1 MSSFCSKHD
10 VSARFMY
17 ASTNQTSISMR
28 SHEWARH
35 DKRTSSQAK
44 WSKIYQ
50 SNIIEHYCLYYATA
64 PQQLNACW
72 GDFPGKSPQLNVRFW
87 IEVSSLDL
95 CNQWKKF
102 FAVVQG
108 EVRVLYPHN
117 AKNGASCLTRFLS
130 LGARMVEPPIANFG
144 SGWMWD
150 RNELNRILKNFV
162 EAKEVWNHLEPKKL
176 QYLLEIY
183 NTVGGILGSNAPI
196 LASRSCFY

>member
-1 MSSFCSKHD
+1 M
-10 VSARFMY
+10 
-17 ASTNQTSISMR
+17 
-28 SHEWARH
+28 
-35 DKRTSSQAK
+35 
-44 WSKIYQ
+44 
-50 SNIIEHYCLYYATA
+50 
-64 PQQLNACW
+64 
-72 GDFPGKSPQLNVRFW
+72 
-87 IEVSSLDL
+87 
-95 CNQWKKF
+95 
-102 FAVVQG
+102 QG

-150 RNELNRILKNFV
+150 RNELNGILKNFV

-196 LASRSCFY
+196 LASRSCFTKQRPGVSSQTMGYGSFLKWGYPIYNIYNLF